1 MVIIFFD
8 RNRESNEKYDK
19 YASDLVTDS
28 VRAALLNVKSCE
40 ITSQDSVFSY
50 PGCFEKKLERRVK
63 EL

>member
-28 VRAALLNVKSCE
+28 VRAALLNMKSRE
-40 ITSQDSVFSY
+40 ITSRDSVFSY
-50 PGCFEKKLERRVK
+50 PGCFEEKLEKRVK